1 MNRIK
6 KARLMKGVTQS
17 ELAKEIGVSSVTV
30 SKWENGL
37 MSPTV
42 TRLKTVADVLG
53 VRVEELI
60 KQKVG

>member
-1 MNRIK
+1 
-6 KARLMKGVTQS
+6 MKGVTQS
-17 ELAKEIGVSSVTV
+17 ELAKEIGGSSVTV

-53 VRVEELI
+53 VGVEELI